1 MKQFKWSLLLVL
13 LFVLIGLVACS
24 NDESG
29 STPVD
34 SDDNSDSAEE
44 TDADTEEASGEV
56 DLRVVT
62 TMAGTDPAGEVFQEV
77 LDEFVSENPHVTIE
91 NDSQSA
97 DAGTIRTK
105 VNTDFSSDNEPDIMF
120 YFNTIDAEGIIEE
133 GKVVNLEE
141 AEDIDLSGFNSMLEQ
156 QRHSDGNIYAAPQSG
171 FYEGL
176 FVNEKLFE
184 EQGIE
189 LPTTWEKYEAAIKAF
204 AETDI
209 VPIAA
214 STEDSYY
221 VVEHYAL
228 AAGGMEN
235 YSAELADQNPAWAE
249 GLDNIKKHAD
259 MGAFTPDAATIDL
272 AMAQELFK
280 QEQAAM
286 IFEGSWLWGQLEEAE
301 MGEDVTVLPMPVYAD
316 GGETGEIVGGASQ
329 GWFIS
334 TKSYEDEARH
344 DAVVDLFNYLTSEEV
359 IVRIAGATGQPPA
372 KGALEGLP
380 AYLEGGH
387 QLISDA
393 PAVALPINDRI
404 YPEAFTHMRTSVPE
418 IVSGNKTGEQ
428 VLQEAVEMEE

>member
-1 MKQFKWSLLLVL
+1 LKQFKWSLLLVL

-24 NDESG
+24 NNETD
-29 STPVD
+29 STPAD
-34 SDDNSDSAEE
+34 NDDNSEGAEE
-44 TDADTEEASGEV
+44 TDTEEASEDV

-77 LDEFVSENPHVTIE
+77 LDEFVSEHPHVTIE

-105 VNTDFSSDNEPDIMF
+105 VNTDFSSDNEPDMMF
-120 YFNTIDAEGIIEE
+120 YFNTVDAEGLIEE

-141 AEDIDLSGFNSMLEQ
+141 AEGIDLSGFNSMLEQ

-176 FVNEKLFE
+176 FVNKKLFE
-184 EQGIE
+184 ENGIE
-189 LPTTWEKYEAAIKAF
+189 LPTTWEQYEAAIEAF

-235 YSAELADQNPAWAE
+235 YTAELADQNPSWAE

-286 IFEGSWLWGQLEEAE
+286 IFEGSWFWGQLEEAG

-334 TKSYEDEARH
+334 TKSYEDEAKR
-344 DAVVDLFNYLTSEEV
+344 DVVVDLFNYLTSEET

-372 KGALEGLP
+372 KGALEDLP
-380 AYLEGGH
+380 GYLEAGH
-387 QLISDA
+387 QLVSDA

-404 YPEAFTHMRTSVPE
+404 YPEAFTHMRTSVPD
-418 IVSGNKTGEQ
+418 IVSGNTTGEQ
-428 VLQEAVEMEE
+428 VLEEAAAMEE

>member
-1 MKQFKWSLLLVL
+1 M
-13 LFVLIGLVACS
+13 FVLISLVACS
-24 NDESG
+24 NDETD
-29 STPVD
+29 STPTD
-34 SDDNSDSAEE
+34 TTDTTEE
-44 TDADTEEASGEV
+44 TGGEEV
-56 DLRVVT
+56 NLRVVT

-77 LDEFVSENPHVTIE
+77 LDDFVNEHPHVTIE

-120 YFNTIDAEGIIEE
+120 YFNTIDAEGIIAE

-156 QRHSDGNIYAAPQSG
+156 QRHSEGNIYAAPQSG

-176 FVNEKLFE
+176 FVNSKLFE
-184 EQGIE
+184 EHGIE
-189 LPTTWEKYEAAIKAF
+189 LPTTWEQYEAAIEAF

-221 VVEHYAL
+221 VIEHYVL

-235 YSAELADQNPAWAE
+235 YTAELADQNPAWAE
-249 GLDNIKKHAD
+249 ALDNIKKHAD

-286 IFEGSWLWGQLEEAE
+286 LFEGSWFWGQLEEAG

-334 TKSYEDEARH
+334 TKSYEDEDKH
-344 DAVVDLFNYLTSEEV
+344 EAVVDLFNYLTSEEI

-372 KGALEGLP
+372 KGALEDLP
-380 AYLEGGH
+380 PYLEAGH

-404 YPEAFTHMRTSVPE
+404 YPESFTHIRTSVPD

>member
-1 MKQFKWSLLLVL
+1 M
-13 LFVLIGLVACS
+13 FVLISLVACS
-24 NDESG
+24 NDETD
-29 STPVD
+29 STPTD
-34 SDDNSDSAEE
+34 TTEE
-44 TDADTEEASGEV
+44 TGGEEV
-56 DLRVVT
+56 NLRVVT

-77 LDEFVSENPHVTIE
+77 LDDFVNEHPHVTIE

-120 YFNTIDAEGIIEE
+120 YFNTIDAEGIIAE

-176 FVNEKLFE
+176 FVNSKLFE
-184 EQGIE
+184 EHGIE
-189 LPTTWEKYEAAIKAF
+189 LPTTWEQYEAAIEAF

-221 VVEHYAL
+221 VIEHYVL
-228 AAGGMEN
+228 ASGGMEN
-235 YSAELADQNPAWAE
+235 YTAELADQNPAWAE
-249 GLDNIKKHAD
+249 ALDNIKKHAD

-286 IFEGSWLWGQLEEAE
+286 LFEGSWFWGQLEEAG

-316 GGETGEIVGGASQ
+316 DGETGEIVGGASQ

-334 TKSYEDEARH
+334 TKSYEDEDKH
-344 DAVVDLFNYLTSEEV
+344 EAVVALFNYLTSEEI

-372 KGALEGLP
+372 KGALEDLP
-380 AYLEGGH
+380 PYLEAGH

-404 YPEAFTHMRTSVPE
+404 YPESFTHIRTSVPD

-428 VLQEAVEMEE
+428 VLQEAAEMEE